1 ASMEEITATANKL
14 GELAEDL
21 KQSLM
26 NKQKIKITK
35 KIRKS

>member
-26 NKQKIKITK
+26 SKEKTKITK
-35 KIRKS
+35 KIRKW